1 MKRLRIIG
9 IILALFF
16 VIGMVGC
23 GTVDVKVTPTDRL
36 AYMYKVYNAQHED
49 YLSMAANPATTEA
62 QKVIMRKKKPIL
74 DDLAMLIPLF
84 DKDLQMGTATSSQE
98 QKIYNLLNSL
108 E

>member
-1 MKRLRIIG
+1 
-9 IILALFF
+9 
-16 VIGMVGC
+16 
-23 GTVDVKVTPTDRL
+23 
-36 AYMYKVYNAQHED
+36 MYKVYNAQHED